1 MQDIDIYRVAKMM
14 IDQHGDK
21 ALLEIVHKID
31 ALRAKGDQDGIAAW
45 HKIADAIHWMQNQ
58 TPSDK
63 EALQ

>member
-14 IDQHGDK
+14 IDQYGDS

-31 ALRAKGDQDGIAAW
+31 TLRANGDKDGIAAW
-45 HKIADAIHWMQNQ
+45 HKIADAIHWMQNS
-58 TPSDK
+58 TLPDK